1 MKQYMKNK
9 NFIPEKVY
17 KEIELSQSK
26 REIGILVMF
35 LMINLLLL
43 PTTAS
48 RISANRENEEQVLK
62 VDNKRK
68 NPVYFKDINIWLNN
82 IFDDRIEE
90 IHVTNGKGEIV
101 VKNFD
106 KINELSI
113 NPLIKIVDIN
123 SISEDKYKLGVHLN
137 E

>member
-35 LMINLLLL
+35 LIINLFLL

-82 IFDDRIEE
+82 IFDERIEE

>member
-1 MKQYMKNK
+1 MKNK

-35 LMINLLLL
+35 LIINLLML

-123 SISEDKYKLGVHLN
+123 SVSEDKYKLGVHLN

>member
-1 MKQYMKNK
+1 MIIK
-9 NFIPEKVY
+9 EK
-17 KEIELSQSK
+17 I
-26 REIGILVMF
+26 
-35 LMINLLLL
+35 
-43 PTTAS
+43 
-48 RISANRENEEQVLK
+48 
-62 VDNKRK
+62 
-68 NPVYFKDINIWLNN
+68 PVYFKDINIWLNN

-123 SISEDKYKLGVHLN
+123 SVSEDKYKLGVHLN

>member
-17 KEIELSQSK
+17 KEIQLSQSK

-35 LMINLLLL
+35 LIINLLML

-82 IFDDRIEE
+82 IFDERIEE

-123 SISEDKYKLGVHLN
+123 SVSEDKYKLGVHLN

>member
-9 NFIPEKVY
+9 KFIPEKVY

-35 LMINLLLL
+35 LIINLLML

>member
-35 LMINLLLL
+35 LIINLLML

-123 SISEDKYKLGVHLN
+123 SVSEDKYKLGVHLN

>member
-17 KEIELSQSK
+17 KEIQLSQSK

-35 LMINLLLL
+35 LIINLLML

-48 RISANRENEEQVLK
+48 RISVNRENEEQVLK

-123 SISEDKYKLGVHLN
+123 SVSEDKYKLGVHLN

>member
-1 MKQYMKNK
+1 MKNK

-17 KEIELSQSK
+17 KEIQLSQSK

-35 LMINLLLL
+35 LIINLLML

-48 RISANRENEEQVLK
+48 RISVNRENEEQVLK

-123 SISEDKYKLGVHLN
+123 SVSEDKYKLGVHLN

>member
-1 MKQYMKNK
+1 MKNK

-17 KEIELSQSK
+17 KEIQLSQSK

-35 LMINLLLL
+35 LIINLLML

-123 SISEDKYKLGVHLN
+123 SVSEDKYKLGVHLN

>member
-17 KEIELSQSK
+17 KEIQLSQSK

-35 LMINLLLL
+35 LIINLLML

-48 RISANRENEEQVLK
+48 RISANKQNEEQVLK
-62 VDNKRK
+62 VDNKK
-68 NPVYFKDINIWLNN
+68 INPVHFKDINIWLNN

-123 SISEDKYKLGVHLN
+123 SVSEDKYKLGVHLN

>member
-17 KEIELSQSK
+17 KEIQLSQSK

-35 LMINLLLL
+35 LIINLLML

-48 RISANRENEEQVLK
+48 RISVNRENEEQVLK

-68 NPVYFKDINIWLNN
+68 NTCVF
-82 IFDDRIEE
+82 
-90 IHVTNGKGEIV
+90 
-101 VKNFD
+101 
-106 KINELSI
+106 
-113 NPLIKIVDIN
+113 
-123 SISEDKYKLGVHLN
+123 
-137 E
+137 

>member
-1 MKQYMKNK
+1 MKNK

-17 KEIELSQSK
+17 KEIQLSQSK

-35 LMINLLLL
+35 LIINLLML

-48 RISANRENEEQVLK
+48 RISVNRENEEQVLK

-123 SISEDKYKLGVHLN
+123 NVSEDKYKLGVHLN

>member
-17 KEIELSQSK
+17 KEIQLSQSK

-35 LMINLLLL
+35 LIINLLML

-123 SISEDKYKLGVHLN
+123 SVSEDKYKLGVHLN